1 MDFDANHKSYSD
13 LFESELKE
21 YLNSQK
27 TSVPKDLF
35 DAVVYATEGDGKR
48 IRPVL
53 CYAVADMLGLD
64 KEEVKYFALAIEFIH
79 SYSLIHDDLPCMDD
93 DDFRRGKLS
102 VHKRFGEATAVL
114 TGDALL
120 NLAAETCLKKPDF
133 SEKDVSAMK
142 ILFYCAGMRGMIKGQ
157 VLDLQNEKNSI
168 ADENALTEIYINK
181 TAKLIAA
188 PILISSVLSGKDYFE
203 KLSEYA
209 NALGVLFQITDDIL
223 DEEGDFSVIG
233 KTPKKDEK
241 ADKLTAIKIYGVN
254 GAKKKAEELYV
265 TCKSILAEIPNSDFL
280 SKFTDATYERKK

>member
-1 MDFDANHKSYSD
+1 MDFDAKHKSYSD

-35 DAVVYATEGDGKR
+35 DAVVYATEGGGKR

-93 DDFRRGKLS
+93 DDFRRGKPS

-133 SEKDVSAMK
+133 SEKDISAMK

>member
-1 MDFDANHKSYSD
+1 MDFDAKHKSYSD

-35 DAVVYATEGDGKR
+35 DAVVYATESGGKR

-93 DDFRRGKLS
+93 DDFRRGKPS

-233 KTPKKDEK
+233 KTPKKDEN